1 MKSKVTLVL
10 TNIIMLALG
19 IVLVW
24 FCDDARMAELIA
36 IALGV
41 LFMAPSLFSLIML
54 FFVNVS
60 PDDSRYNPRYN
71 LLPVIGG
78 LSFGV
83 VIVLKAALFVPLLKY
98 LFAVLLIVGGL
109 YYVFYLTFA
118 RGRVIVP
125 SWYYVLPCAV
135 TVSGLVALVLPISSQ
150 AIMYVTTG
158 ISLMA
163 LAMMSVLLAFAER
176 AAAKMRAEEAA
187 KAAASTTDV
196 SAIQVSDDQQ

>member
-10 TNIIMLALG
+10 TNVIMLALG
-19 IVLVW
+19 VVLVA
-24 FCDDARMAELIA
+24 FSGDERMAEMIA
-36 IALGV
+36 MALGV
-41 LFMAPSLFSLIML
+41 LFLAPSLFSLIML
-54 FFVNVS
+54 FFVNVA

-109 YYVFYLTFA
+109 YYVFYLAFA
-118 RGRVIVP
+118 RYRVIVP

-150 AIMYVTTG
+150 PIVFITTG
-158 ISLMA
+158 ISLVA
-163 LAMMSVLLAFAER
+163 LALMSVLMAFAER
-176 AAAKMRAEEAA
+176 SAAKMRAAEAA
-187 KAAASTTDV
+187 SAAAPTEVTAV
-196 SAIQVSDDQQ
+196 QVSDDKQ

>member
-10 TNIIMLALG
+10 TNVIMLALG
-19 IVLVW
+19 VVLVA
-24 FCDDARMAELIA
+24 FSGDERMAEMIA

-41 LFMAPSLFSLIML
+41 LFLAPSLFSLIML
-54 FFVNVS
+54 FFVNVA

-109 YYVFYLTFA
+109 YYVFYLAFA
-118 RGRVIVP
+118 RYRVIVP

-150 AIMYVTTG
+150 PIVFITTG
-158 ISLMA
+158 ISLVA
-163 LAMMSVLLAFAER
+163 LTLMSVLMAFAER
-176 AAAKMRAEEAA
+176 SAAKMRAAEAA
-187 KAAASTTDV
+187 SAAAPTEVTAV
-196 SAIQVSDDQQ
+196 QVSDDKQ

>member
-10 TNIIMLALG
+10 TNVIMLALG
-19 IVLVW
+19 VVLVA
-24 FCDDARMAELIA
+24 FSGDERMAEMIA
-36 IALGV
+36 ISLGV
-41 LFMAPSLFSLIML
+41 LFLAPSLFSLIML
-54 FFVNVS
+54 FFVNVA

-109 YYVFYLTFA
+109 YYVFYLAFA
-118 RGRVIVP
+118 RYRVIVP

-150 AIMYVTTG
+150 PIVFITTG
-158 ISLMA
+158 ISLVA
-163 LAMMSVLLAFAER
+163 LALMSVLMAFAER
-176 AAAKMRAEEAA
+176 SAAKMRAAEAA
-187 KAAASTTDV
+187 SAAAPTEVTAV
-196 SAIQVSDDQQ
+196 QVSDDKQ

>member
-10 TNIIMLALG
+10 TNVIMLALG
-19 IVLVW
+19 VVLVA
-24 FCDDARMAELIA
+24 FSGDERMAEMIA

-41 LFMAPSLFSLIML
+41 LFLAPSLFSLIML
-54 FFVNVS
+54 FFVNVA

-109 YYVFYLTFA
+109 YYVFYLAFA
-118 RGRVIVP
+118 RYRVIVP

-150 AIMYVTTG
+150 PIVFITTG
-158 ISLMA
+158 ISLVA
-163 LAMMSVLLAFAER
+163 LALMSVLMAFAER
-176 AAAKMRAEEAA
+176 SAAKMRAAEAA
-187 KAAASTTDV
+187 SAAAPTEVTAV
-196 SAIQVSDDQQ
+196 QVNDDKQ

>member
-1 MKSKVTLVL
+1 MRSKLTLVL

-19 IVLVW
+19 IVLVL

-60 PDDSRYNPRYN
+60 PEDSRYNPRYN

-109 YYVFYLTFA
+109 YYVFYLAFA

-135 TVSGLVALVLPISSQ
+135 TVSGLVALVL
-150 AIMYVTTG
+150 
-158 ISLMA
+158 
-163 LAMMSVLLAFAER
+163 MSVLLAFAER

>member
-10 TNIIMLALG
+10 TNVIMLALG
-19 IVLVW
+19 VVLVA
-24 FCDDARMAELIA
+24 FSGDERMAEMIA

-41 LFMAPSLFSLIML
+41 LFLAPSLFSLIML
-54 FFVNVS
+54 FFVNVA

-71 LLPVIGG
+71 LLPVVGG

-109 YYVFYLTFA
+109 YYVFYLAFA
-118 RGRVIVP
+118 RYRVIVP

-150 AIMYVTTG
+150 PIVFITTG
-158 ISLMA
+158 ISLVA
-163 LAMMSVLLAFAER
+163 LALMSVLMAFAER
-176 AAAKMRAEEAA
+176 SAAKMRAAEAA
-187 KAAASTTDV
+187 SAAAPTEVTAV
-196 SAIQVSDDQQ
+196 QVSDDKQ